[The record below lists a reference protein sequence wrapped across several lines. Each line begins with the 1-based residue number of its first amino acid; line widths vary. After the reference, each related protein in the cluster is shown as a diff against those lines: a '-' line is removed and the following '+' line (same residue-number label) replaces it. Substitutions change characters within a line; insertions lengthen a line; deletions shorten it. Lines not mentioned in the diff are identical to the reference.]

1 MLSSYIEHPRN
12 SSYEGQDSDEDII
25 LLLRAHPVTNI
36 SWIIPALLLF
46 FMPFLLPFVIS
57 SLSLNLFSDL
67 PQSYL
72 GAFLII
78 NYLLVLIIS
87 FEGFLSWY
95 FNVDIVTDRRIIDI
109 DFHSILYKNIDV
121 TLLSNVQ
128 EASSSTGGVLG
139 IIFNFGD
146 VIVQTAGAKVAID
159 MHKVPKHD
167 LVADVILDLVHKKG
181 QS

>member
-1 MLSSYIEHPRN
+1 MFSSYIEHPQN
-12 SSYEGQDSDEDII
+12 CSYEGQDSDEDII
-25 LLLRAHPVTNI
+25 LLLRAHPVTNL

-46 FMPFLLPFVIS
+46 LLPFILPYIVTTIG
-57 SLSLNLFSDL
+57 LNLFLNL

-72 GAFLII
+72 SAFLIV
-78 NYLLVLIIS
+78 NYLLVLVIT

-95 FNVDIVTDRRIIDI
+95 FNVDIITDRRIVDV

-159 MHKVPKHD
+159 MHSVPNHNQA
-167 LVADVILDLVHKKG
+167 ADIILDLVHKGG
-181 QS
+181 QP

>member
-1 MLSSYIEHPRN
+1 MFSSYVEHPQN
-12 SSYEGQDSDEDII
+12 CAYEGQDSDEDII
-25 LLLRAHPVTNI
+25 LLLRAHPVTNL

-46 FMPFLLPFVIS
+46 FLPVFIPFIVSTIG
-57 SLSLNLFSDL
+57 LNLFSDL

-72 GAFLII
+72 NAFLIV
-78 NYLLVLIIS
+78 NYLLVLVII

-95 FNVDIVTDRRIIDI
+95 FNVDIVTDRRIIDV
-109 DFHSILYKNIDV
+109 DFHSILFKNIDV

-128 EASSSTGGVLG
+128 EASSSTGGILG
-139 IIFNFGD
+139 IIFNFGT

-159 MHKVPKHD
+159 MHNVPNHN
-167 LVADVILDLVHKKG
+167 LVADKILDLVHKGG